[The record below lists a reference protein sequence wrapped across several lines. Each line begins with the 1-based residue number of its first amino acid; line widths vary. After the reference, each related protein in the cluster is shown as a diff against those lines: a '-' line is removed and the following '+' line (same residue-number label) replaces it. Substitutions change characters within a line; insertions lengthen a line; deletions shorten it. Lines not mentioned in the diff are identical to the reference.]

1 MLIFALIFGMGG
13 ALISLFLSKR
23 IAALQQGR

>member
-1 MLIFALIFGMGG
+1 MVFSALIFGMGR